1 MFAWNWLFSSF
12 HFYLS
17 LPWWHQEITG
27 ICRTLMAICSIR
39 IWQHLCCKGL
49 IWQNIGKENAQTLIN
64 WFWLLYGQERPR
76 FNSLGIR
83 KHIINVYCTK
93 NRVKPVKVMHACM
106 HGHAWMHSFMQ
117 SPIQSN
123 NHSFRH
129 SLTPSCIQTFR
140 HSCTHSFIHSLPH
153 PFAHSPSHSFMPSL
167 FPSFS
172 PSLPPS
178 FLPSFLRSLV
188 PSFLRPFV
196 PSFLRSSVPSFLRF
210 FVLSFLRWFLRW
222 FLRSSVRSFFCSFV
236 GSYRRTSQTDGHAMM
251 VYDAWTRT
259 CGWYWRSRPR
269 NQQHAS
275 KWSQLRFSISIGSNK
290 LVPQILPKTTWPVK
304 SPHLVETKRSNERN
318 SQLWQGVVWCNWSWH
333 HTILKHRF
341 NWFRLTVARC
351 RQQ

>member
-17 LPWWHQEITG
+17 CPWWHQEITG

-39 IWQHLCCKGL
+39 ISRHLCSKGL

-93 NRVKPVKVMHACM
+93 NRVKPVRVMHACM
-106 HGHAWMHSFMQ
+106 HGCIHSCSHPFSRTIIHSVIHSLLHA
-117 SPIQSN
+117 
-123 NHSFRH
+123 FRH
-129 SLTPSCIQTFR
+129 SGIHALIHSFTPSPLRPLTL
-140 HSCTHSFIHSLPH
+140 SFFHAFLVSL
-153 PFAHSPSHSFMPSL
+153 L
-167 FPSFS
+167 

-188 PSFLRPFV
+188 PSFLRSFV

-210 FVLSFLRWFLRW
+210 FVLSFLRW

-333 HTILKHRF
+333 HTTLKHRF